1 MVRYGVVWFCV
12 ETDGLSPF
20 EGCGLPF
27 EMLVKLSRALGQ
39 SSALRVDES
48 LQVRAQT
55 LGASKSNEMTA
66 Q

>member
-1 MVRYGVVWFCV
+1 MVLCRNRWSVSFR
-12 ETDGLSPF
+12 GLWTF
-20 EGCGLPF
+20 PF

-39 SSALRVDES
+39 SSALRVDEK

-55 LGASKSNEMTA
+55 LGASKLNEMTA